1 MMGFNKSAPVGICAM
16 YCVFCCYVLASP
28 FISLAN
34 VQVKRARFFFSF
46 GSCKSRP
53 LAVIRWP
60 SCRGN
65 RKKQTK
71 EKQTFGYCPSY
82 SRFRVRVLPNS
93 SQSVRRVFAYV
104 FYRFSLSLSP
114 ISYLDTEACVP
125 FVSLFFFFLFI
136 FPAAAGPNVSPKSA
150 QNFLVTPLNPTIWSH
165 VCYSRTSPVFIS

>member
-28 FISLAN
+28 FILLAN
-34 VQVKRARFFFSF
+34 VQVKRARFFFLF
-46 GSCKSRP
+46 GSCKLRP

-60 SCRGN
+60 LCRGN

-125 FVSLFFFFLFI
+125 FVSLFFFFSSFFRLQLGQTFCRN
-136 FPAAAGPNVSPKSA
+136 PPRT
-150 QNFLVTPLNPTIWSH
+150 FL
-165 VCYSRTSPVFIS
+165 